1 MTKPENNK
9 TRMQRNKRNKK
20 ENSKFKKIFKIIF
33 SLITV
38 LIIFGLGLFAYYAS
52 SAPSI
57 SQSVLSSDNSTKI
70 YDSKGKLISR
80 LGAQNRDYISSE
92 NIPNELKQ
100 AIVSTEDRTFYK
112 NHGISPKRIVGAAF
126 SNLTGSSLGLQG
138 GSTLTQQ
145 LVKLSVFSTST
156 SDQTLKRKA
165 QEAWLALKVDNKY
178 SKDQILEFYIN
189 KVYMGNNVY
198 GMETAAQYYY
208 GKTLKKLNLNELS
221 LLAGMPQSP
230 TRYNPYEY
238 PNYAKNRRNQVLD
251 SMVKTKTISQ
261 ETADKYKSFNIKSGL
276 VKNHSKTLTSAKNE
290 KYVDSYLKEVVQ
302 ELKNKG
308 YKLNGG
314 LKVKTNLNLNL
325 QKRMYKLANNS
336 NNGIYFPNNT
346 FQIGATMVDSNS
358 GKIVSMLGNR
368 KTKVSFGLNRAV
380 QKDRSN
386 GSTMKPLMD
395 YAPAIEYLKYP
406 TYQMMKDTPFTYP
419 GTNKK
424 LMDFDNL
431 YQGDITMRSALI
443 QSRNI
448 PAIRTLQDVG
458 IGKATN
464 FLNKLGMNFD
474 DTLTLQNGIGGYVSS
489 EQQAAAY
496 AAFAN
501 GGTYYKP
508 YLINK
513 VESSNGSIKTYGPNG
528 HRAMSESTAFMI
540 TNMLKGVM
548 TNPKGSGTS
557 AKVNGLYEAGKT
569 GTTQYPNNY
578 LNKVPSGS
586 SMDSWFSGYTKN
598 YSLSVWTGY
607 DQPFKT
613 GNYISSSQ
621 TTIAQEFYKYMMQ
634 YASINKINSDWQMPS
649 GLSSTTINGIK
660 EYFFPGYA
668 GEYFK
673 SDSYSNDSNQNNI
686 PNSSSQSSSIN
697 SSKESSSSSSS
708 ESSSSEESNSSE
720 NNQEHNNNDNNSNS
734 NSNTDSDTNNDQQS
748 DDNNTEQSNSN

>member
-1 MTKPENNK
+1 MSKNNK
-9 TRMQRNKRNKK
+9 TRMQRNNRSKK
-20 ENSKFKKIFKIIF
+20 KDSKIKKFFKVIF
-33 SLITV
+33 SLIAI
-38 LIIFGLGLFAYYAS
+38 LIIFGAGLFTYYAS

-70 YDSKGKLISR
+70 YDSKGRLISR

-92 NIPNELKQ
+92 DIPDGLKQ

-112 NHGISPKRIVGAAF
+112 NHGISPKRIIGAAF

-145 LVKLSVFSTST
+145 LVKLSVFSTSS

-189 KVYMGNNVY
+189 KVYMGNNIY
-198 GMETAAQYYY
+198 GMETASQYYY
-208 GKTLKKLNLNELS
+208 GKTLKKLSLNELA

-238 PNYAKNRRNQVLD
+238 PKYAKARRDQVLD
-251 SMVKTKTISQ
+251 SMVKTKSISQ

-276 VKNHSKTLTSAKNE
+276 IKNHSKTLTSAKNE

-302 ELKNKG
+302 ELKSKG
-308 YKLNGG
+308 YKLNSG

-325 QKRMYKLANNS
+325 QKQMYKLANNS
-336 NNGIYFPNNT
+336 NSGITFPSNT
-346 FQIGATMVDSNS
+346 FQIGATMVNSNN

-368 KTKVSFGLNRAV
+368 KTKISFGLNRAV

-424 LMDFDNL
+424 LMDFDNS

-448 PAIRTLQDVG
+448 PAIRTLQNVG

-464 FLNKLGMNFD
+464 FLSGLGMNFD
-474 DTLTLQNGIGGYVSS
+474 NTLSLQNGIGGYVSS

-508 YLINK
+508 YMINK
-513 VESSNGSIKTYGPNG
+513 VESANGSVKTYSPNG

-540 TNMLKGVM
+540 TDMLKGVM

-557 AKVNGLYEAGKT
+557 AKINGLHEAGKT
-569 GTTQYPNNY
+569 GTTQYPNSY
-578 LNKVPSGS
+578 LSKVPNGS

-607 DQPFKT
+607 DQPFKS

-621 TTIAQEFYKYMMQ
+621 TAIAQEYYKYMMQ
-634 YASINKINSDWQMPS
+634 YASINKVNSDWQIPS
-649 GLSSTTINGIK
+649 GVSSTTINGTK
-660 EYFFPGYA
+660 EYFIPGYA
-668 GEYFK
+668 GEYFR
-673 SDSYSNDSNQNNI
+673 SDSYSNSSTQNN
-686 PNSSSQSSSIN
+686 SSRNTTQSSTN
-697 SSKESSSSSSS
+697 NYPKESSSSSSQSSDNSSS
-708 ESSSSEESNSSE
+708 ESSSLINEDD
-720 NNQEHNNNDNNSNS
+720 NDSKN
-734 NSNTDSDTNNDQQS
+734 DTQQS
-748 DDNNTEQSNSN
+748 TSSNVDQSSSNE